1 MAPED
6 RGSGLVEFAFSEVVG
21 VDAAFRSTEAVVV
34 HLLEANHHG
43 VADAGGVDRSDGA
56 DFVEPVRLGALDAH
70 LVAAGDGH
78 RCAVDRVAARGKI
91 PAPAGGLNPGVTI
104 RRPCPAAHWGERAG
118 PWHDRVFS
126 RASPSMAMAPTEV
139 PTPPVLT
146 LELPDPDSDTISTME
161 FLARLEEAWAVCD
174 RFDLQTEIWRGRI
187 LRAVRDRE
195 KRGGEGRGTGFLQWL
210 REREISK
217 TRAYTLIQLAESA
230 DSLVGDGMLEETS
243 VNNFSKRA
251 FLETAQ
257 ADPEVQQMISEAA
270 NEGQQITRKQ
280 VRRLHDEFTAATSPL
295 LPEEI
300 RQRTADNLLPPRVV
314 APLVKELAKLPED
327 QQEDLRRVL
336 REEPELERVKDVT
349 STARWLSK
357 AAEASLAVRAF
368 QQGEL
373 DFEKA
378 LQEAQ
383 RLDALGLLADAVG
396 QAQALESAVLKLHT
410 SWRRLGGLQ
419 ERLWVESGSS
429 TPHLRELLTVLQS
442 LSGSTLR
449 VSLGELAGGK
459 RVRLQLV
466 EESPEQLDPPPLP

>member
-1 MAPED
+1 MRTLSPREMAI
-6 RGSGLVEFAFSEVVG
+6 
-21 VDAAFRSTEAVVV
+21 AALR
-34 HLLEANHHG
+34 
-43 VADAGGVDRSDGA
+43 
-56 DFVEPVRLGALDAH
+56 
-70 LVAAGDGH
+70 
-78 RCAVDRVAARGKI
+78 DRVAFTETL
-91 PAPAGGLNPGVTI
+91 PAMRWRLKTGVTI
-104 RRPCPAAHWGERAG
+104 RRRVAWQHPLPVAG
-118 PWHDRVFS
+118 P
-126 RASPSMAMAPTEV
+126 PMAV
-139 PTPPVLT
+139 PEPPALS
-146 LELPDPDSDTISTME
+146 LDLPDPEREDISTME

-187 LRAVRDRE
+187 LCAVRDRE

-230 DSLVGDGMLEETS
+230 DTLVGEGLLEQQS

-280 VRRLHDEFTAATSPL
+280 VKRLADEFTAATSPL

-300 RQRTADNLLPPRVV
+300 RQRTANNLLPPRAV
-314 APLVKELAKLPED
+314 APLVRELARLPEA
-327 QQEDLRRVL
+327 QQEDLRQVL
-336 REEPELERVKDVT
+336 RDEPELERVKDVT
-349 STARWLSK
+349 LTARWLSK
-357 AAEASLAVRAF
+357 ASEAGVSVRAF
-368 QQGEL
+368 QQGDL
-373 DFEKA
+373 DLEKA
-378 LQEAQ
+378 IHEAQ
-383 RLDALGLLADAVG
+383 RLDALGILSDAVY
-396 QAQALESAVLKLHT
+396 QAQQVESAVLKLHT

-429 TPHLRELLTVLQS
+429 TPHLRELITALQT
-442 LSGSTLR
+442 LSGTTLR

-466 EESPEQLDPPPLP
+466 EESPEQLDAPVLP

>member
-1 MAPED
+1 M
-6 RGSGLVEFAFSEVVG
+6 
-21 VDAAFRSTEAVVV
+21 
-34 HLLEANHHG
+34 
-43 VADAGGVDRSDGA
+43 
-56 DFVEPVRLGALDAH
+56 ALDA
-70 LVAAGDGH
+70 
-78 RCAVDRVAARGKI
+78 
-91 PAPAGGLNPGVTI
+91 PEAP
-104 RRPCPAAHWGERAG
+104 
-118 PWHDRVFS
+118 VFS
-126 RASPSMAMAPTEV
+126 
-139 PTPPVLT
+139 LD
-146 LELPDPDSDTISTME
+146 LPDPDSDTISTME
-161 FLARLEEAWAVCD
+161 FLARLEQAWAVCD
-174 RFDLQTEIWRGRI
+174 RFDLHTEIWRGRI

-230 DSLVGDGMLEETS
+230 DRMLAEGVLEETS
-243 VNNFSKRA
+243 VNRFSKRA
-251 FLETAQ
+251 FLETAE
-257 ADPEVQQMISEAA
+257 ADPEVQLMISEAA
-270 NEGQQITRKQ
+270 NDGQQITRKQ
-280 VRRLHDEFTAATSPL
+280 VRRLADEFTAATSPL

-300 RQRTADNLLPPRVV
+300 RQRTAENLLPPRAV
-314 APLVKELAKLPED
+314 APLVKELAKLPEE
-327 QQEDLRRVL
+327 QQDDLRRVL
-336 REEPELERVKDVT
+336 REEPELERVREVT

-357 AAEASLAVRAF
+357 AAEAALAVRAF

-396 QAQALESAVLKLHT
+396 QAQTLEAAVLKLHT
-410 SWRRLGGLQ
+410 SWRRLNGLQ

-429 TPHLRELLTVLQS
+429 TPHLRELLTALQS

-466 EESPEQLDPPPLP
+466 EESPDQLEAPPLP

>member
-1 MAPED
+1 M
-6 RGSGLVEFAFSEVVG
+6 S
-21 VDAAFRSTEAVVV
+21 
-34 HLLEANHHG
+34 
-43 VADAGGVDRSDGA
+43 
-56 DFVEPVRLGALDAH
+56 
-70 LVAAGDGH
+70 
-78 RCAVDRVAARGKI
+78 
-91 PAPAGGLNPGVTI
+91 
-104 RRPCPAAHWGERAG
+104 
-118 PWHDRVFS
+118 
-126 RASPSMAMAPTEV
+126 ASAPTESV
-139 PTPPVLT
+139 PFA
-146 LELPDPDSDTISTME
+146 LELPDPEREDISTME

-217 TRAYTLIQLAESA
+217 TRAYSLIQLADSA
-230 DSLVGDGMLEETS
+230 DNLVGEGLLEPDS
-243 VNNFSKRA
+243 VNHFSKRA

-257 ADPEVQQMISEAA
+257 AEPEVQQMISEAA
-270 NEGQQITRKQ
+270 NGGLPITRKQ
-280 VRRLHDEFTAATSPL
+280 VRRLSDEFLAATSPL

-300 RQRTADNLLPPRVV
+300 RQRTAENLLPPRAV
-314 APLVKELAKLPED
+314 APLVKELARLPEE
-327 QQEDLRRVL
+327 QQDDLRRVL
-336 REEPELERVKDVT
+336 RDDPELERVKDVT
-349 STARWLSK
+349 HTARWLHR

-368 QQGEL
+368 QQGDL

-429 TPHLRELLTVLQS
+429 TPHLRELLITLQS

-459 RVRLQLV
+459 RLRLQLV
-466 EESPEQLDPPPLP
+466 EEAADRLEAPPLPSRDGGDGAPR

>member
-1 MAPED
+1 M
-6 RGSGLVEFAFSEVVG
+6 V
-21 VDAAFRSTEAVVV
+21 STEA
-34 HLLEANHHG
+34 
-43 VADAGGVDRSDGA
+43 
-56 DFVEPVRLGALDAH
+56 
-70 LVAAGDGH
+70 
-78 RCAVDRVAARGKI
+78 
-91 PAPAGGLNPGVTI
+91 
-104 RRPCPAAHWGERAG
+104 
-118 PWHDRVFS
+118 
-126 RASPSMAMAPTEV
+126 
-139 PTPPVLT
+139 PVLS
-146 LELPDPDSDTISTME
+146 LDLPDPEQDDISTME

-217 TRAYTLIQLAESA
+217 TRAYTLIQLADSA
-230 DSLVGDGMLEETS
+230 DNLVGEGLLEPDS
-243 VNNFSKRA
+243 VNQFSKRA

-257 ADPEVQQMISEAA
+257 AEPEVQQLISEAA
-270 NEGQQITRKQ
+270 NGGLPITRKQ
-280 VRRLHDEFTAATSPL
+280 VRRLSDEFLAATSPL

-300 RQRTADNLLPPRVV
+300 RQRTAENLLPPRAV
-314 APLVKELAKLPED
+314 APLVKELARLPEE
-327 QQEDLRRVL
+327 QQDDLRRVL
-336 REEPELERVKDVT
+336 RDDPELERVKDVT
-349 STARWLSK
+349 HTARWLHR

-368 QQGEL
+368 QQGHL

-429 TPHLRELLTVLQS
+429 TPHLRELLTALQS

-459 RVRLQLV
+459 RLRLQLV
-466 EESPEQLDPPPLP
+466 EEAADRLEAPPLPSQDGGDGAPR

>member
-1 MAPED
+1 ML
-6 RGSGLVEFAFSEVVG
+6 S
-21 VDAAFRSTEAVVV
+21 
-34 HLLEANHHG
+34 
-43 VADAGGVDRSDGA
+43 
-56 DFVEPVRLGALDAH
+56 
-70 LVAAGDGH
+70 
-78 RCAVDRVAARGKI
+78 
-91 PAPAGGLNPGVTI
+91 
-104 RRPCPAAHWGERAG
+104 
-118 PWHDRVFS
+118 
-126 RASPSMAMAPTEV
+126 
-139 PTPPVLT
+139 
-146 LELPDPDSDTISTME
+146 LELPDPESDSISMIE

-210 REREISK
+210 REQEISK

-230 DSLVGDGMLEETS
+230 DGLVGEGLLEEAS

-257 ADPEVQQMISEAA
+257 ADPEVQQMIAEAA
-270 NEGQQITRKQ
+270 NEGQEITRKQ
-280 VRRLHDEFTAATSPL
+280 VRRLSDEFTAATSPL

-300 RQRTADNLLPPRVV
+300 RQRTADNLLPPRAV
-314 APLVKELAKLPED
+314 APLVKELAKLPEG
-327 QQEDLRRVL
+327 QQEELRRVL

-357 AAEASLAVRAF
+357 AAEAGLAVRAF
-368 QQGEL
+368 QQGQL
-373 DFEKA
+373 DFDKA

-419 ERLWVESGSS
+419 ERLWLESGSS
-429 TPHLRELLTVLQS
+429 TPHLRELLTALQS

-466 EESPEQLDPPPLP
+466 EESPEQLDPPPVHP

>member
-1 MAPED
+1 M
-6 RGSGLVEFAFSEVVG
+6 
-21 VDAAFRSTEAVVV
+21 EA
-34 HLLEANHHG
+34 
-43 VADAGGVDRSDGA
+43 
-56 DFVEPVRLGALDAH
+56 
-70 LVAAGDGH
+70 
-78 RCAVDRVAARGKI
+78 
-91 PAPAGGLNPGVTI
+91 
-104 RRPCPAAHWGERAG
+104 
-118 PWHDRVFS
+118 
-126 RASPSMAMAPTEV
+126 
-139 PTPPVLT
+139 PVLS

-195 KRGGEGRGTGFLQWL
+195 KRGGEGRGAGFLQWL
-210 REREISK
+210 REQEISK
-217 TRAYTLIQLAESA
+217 TRAYALIQLAESA
-230 DSLVGDGMLEETS
+230 DGLVGEGTLEQSS

-257 ADPEVQQMISEAA
+257 ADPEVQLMISEAA

-280 VRRLHDEFTAATSPL
+280 VRRLTDEFTAATSPL

-314 APLVKELAKLPED
+314 APLVKELAKLPE
-327 QQEDLRRVL
+327 QQQQDLRRVL
-336 REEPELERVKDVT
+336 REEPELDRVKDVT
-349 STARWLSK
+349 HTARWLSK
-357 AAEASLAVRAF
+357 AAEAGLAVRAF
-368 QQGEL
+368 QQEGL
-373 DFEKA
+373 VDLEKA

-383 RLDALGLLADAVG
+383 RLDALGLLADAVY
-396 QAQALESAVLKLHT
+396 QAQQLESAVLKLHT

-429 TPHLRELLTVLQS
+429 TPHLRDLLQALQA
-442 LSGSTLR
+442 LCGSTLR

-466 EESPEQLDPPPLP
+466 EEAPEQLEAPPISAAVA

>member
-1 MAPED
+1 MGPSELSAPPD
-6 RGSGLVEFAFSEVVG
+6 
-21 VDAAFRSTEAVVV
+21 
-34 HLLEANHHG
+34 
-43 VADAGGVDRSDGA
+43 
-56 DFVEPVRLGALDAH
+56 
-70 LVAAGDGH
+70 
-78 RCAVDRVAARGKI
+78 
-91 PAPAGGLNPGVTI
+91 LN
-104 RRPCPAAHWGERAG
+104 
-118 PWHDRVFS
+118 
-126 RASPSMAMAPTEV
+126 
-139 PTPPVLT
+139 LQ
-146 LELPDPDSDTISTME
+146 LPDPESDTISTME

-187 LRAVRDRE
+187 LGAVRDRE

-210 REREISK
+210 RERDISK
-217 TRAYTLIQLAESA
+217 TRAYALIQLAESA
-230 DSLVGDGMLEETS
+230 DDLVGGGLLEEAS

-280 VRRLHDEFTAATSPL
+280 VRRLSDEFTAATSPL

-300 RQRTADNLLPPRVV
+300 RQRTAENLLPPRAV
-314 APLVKELAKLPED
+314 APLVKELAKLPEE

-336 REEPELERVKDVT
+336 REEPELERVRDVT

-357 AAEASLAVRAF
+357 AAEAALAVRAF

-396 QAQALESAVLKLHT
+396 QAQALEAAVLKLHT

-429 TPHLRELLTVLQS
+429 TPHLRELLTALQS
-442 LSGSTLR
+442 LSGSVLR

-466 EESPEQLDPPPLP
+466 EESPEQLAAPPLP

>member
-1 MAPED
+1 VPLPNPLALPAPE
-6 RGSGLVEFAFSEVVG
+6 A
-21 VDAAFRSTEAVVV
+21 
-34 HLLEANHHG
+34 
-43 VADAGGVDRSDGA
+43 
-56 DFVEPVRLGALDAH
+56 
-70 LVAAGDGH
+70 
-78 RCAVDRVAARGKI
+78 
-91 PAPAGGLNPGVTI
+91 
-104 RRPCPAAHWGERAG
+104 
-118 PWHDRVFS
+118 
-126 RASPSMAMAPTEV
+126 
-139 PTPPVLT
+139 PVLS
-146 LELPDPDSDTISTME
+146 LDLPDPDSDTISTME
-161 FLARLEEAWAVCD
+161 FLARLEQAWAVCD
-174 RFDLQTEIWRGRI
+174 RFDLHTEIWRGRI

-230 DSLVGDGMLEETS
+230 DRMLAEGVLEEAS
-243 VNNFSKRA
+243 VNQFSKRA
-251 FLETAQ
+251 FLDTAE
-257 ADPEVQQMISEAA
+257 ADPEVQLMISEAA

-280 VRRLHDEFTAATSPL
+280 VRRLADEFTAATSPL

-300 RQRTADNLLPPRVV
+300 RQRTAENLLPPRAV
-314 APLVKELAKLPED
+314 APLVKELAKLPEE

-336 REEPELERVKDVT
+336 REEPELDRVREVT

-383 RLDALGLLADAVG
+383 RLEALGLLADAVG
-396 QAQALESAVLKLHT
+396 QAQVLEAAVLKLHT
-410 SWRRLGGLQ
+410 SWRRLNGLQ

-429 TPHLRELLTVLQS
+429 TPHLRELLKALQS

-459 RVRLQLV
+459 RLRLQLV
-466 EESPEQLDPPPLP
+466 EESPDQLEAPPLP

>member
-1 MAPED
+1 MPE
-6 RGSGLVEFAFSEVVG
+6 
-21 VDAAFRSTEAVVV
+21 
-34 HLLEANHHG
+34 
-43 VADAGGVDRSDGA
+43 
-56 DFVEPVRLGALDAH
+56 
-70 LVAAGDGH
+70 
-78 RCAVDRVAARGKI
+78 
-91 PAPAGGLNPGVTI
+91 APAL
-104 RRPCPAAHWGERAG
+104 
-118 PWHDRVFS
+118 S
-126 RASPSMAMAPTEV
+126 
-139 PTPPVLT
+139 
-146 LELPDPDSDTISTME
+146 LELPDPESDTISSME
-161 FLARLEEAWAVCD
+161 FLARIEEAWAVCD

-187 LRAVRDRE
+187 LKAVRDRE
-195 KRGGEGRGTGFLQWL
+195 RRGGEGRGGGFLQWL
-210 REREISK
+210 REQEISK
-217 TRAYTLIQLAESA
+217 TRAYSLIQLAESA
-230 DSLVGDGMLEETS
+230 DAMLGEGVIEQTS

-251 FLETAQ
+251 FMETAQ
-257 ADPEVQQMISEAA
+257 ADPEVQLMIGEAA

-280 VRRLHDEFTAATSPL
+280 VRQLTDEFTAATSPL

-300 RQRTADNLLPPRVV
+300 RQRTAENLLPPRAV

-327 QQEDLRRVL
+327 QQDDLRKVL

-357 AAEASLAVRAF
+357 AAEAGLAVRAF
-368 QQGEL
+368 QQGDL
-373 DFEKA
+373 DLTKA
-378 LQEAQ
+378 MQEAQ

-429 TPHLRELLTVLQS
+429 TPHLRELLNALQT

-466 EESPEQLDPPPLP
+466 EESPDQLEAPPIPVVGQAG

>member
-1 MAPED
+1 MVLD
-6 RGSGLVEFAFSEVVG
+6 GG
-21 VDAAFRSTEAVVV
+21 DA
-34 HLLEANHHG
+34 
-43 VADAGGVDRSDGA
+43 
-56 DFVEPVRLGALDAH
+56 
-70 LVAAGDGH
+70 
-78 RCAVDRVAARGKI
+78 
-91 PAPAGGLNPGVTI
+91 
-104 RRPCPAAHWGERAG
+104 
-118 PWHDRVFS
+118 
-126 RASPSMAMAPTEV
+126 
-139 PTPPVLT
+139 PVLS

-161 FLARLEEAWAVCD
+161 FLAQLEAAWAVCD

-230 DSLVGDGMLEETS
+230 DALVGEGLLEERS
-243 VNNFSKRA
+243 VNHFSKRA

-257 ADPEVQQMISEAA
+257 ADPEVQQMIAEAA
-270 NEGQQITRKQ
+270 NEGQEITRKQ
-280 VRRLHDEFTAATSPL
+280 VRRLADEFTAATSPL

-300 RQRTADNLLPPRVV
+300 RQRTAENLV
-314 APLVKELAKLPED
+314 APLVKELAKLPEEEQD
-327 QQEDLRRVL
+327 DLRRVL
-336 REEPELERVKDVT
+336 REEPELERVRDVT
-349 STARWLSK
+349 HTARWLSK
-357 AAEASLAVRAF
+357 AAEAALAVRAF
-368 QQGEL
+368 QYDQL

-383 RLDALGLLADAVG
+383 RVDALGLLADAVG
-396 QAQALESAVLKLHT
+396 QAQALEAAVLKLHT

-429 TPHLRELLTVLQS
+429 TPHLRELLTALQS
-442 LSGSTLR
+442 LSGNTMR

-466 EESPEQLDPPPLP
+466 EEAPDQLEAPPLP

>member
-1 MAPED
+1 M
-6 RGSGLVEFAFSEVVG
+6 VF
-21 VDAAFRSTEAVVV
+21 TEA
-34 HLLEANHHG
+34 
-43 VADAGGVDRSDGA
+43 
-56 DFVEPVRLGALDAH
+56 
-70 LVAAGDGH
+70 
-78 RCAVDRVAARGKI
+78 
-91 PAPAGGLNPGVTI
+91 
-104 RRPCPAAHWGERAG
+104 
-118 PWHDRVFS
+118 
-126 RASPSMAMAPTEV
+126 
-139 PTPPVLT
+139 PVLS
-146 LELPDPDSDTISTME
+146 LDLPDPGQDDISTME

-217 TRAYTLIQLAESA
+217 TRAYSLIQLADSA
-230 DSLVGDGMLEETS
+230 DNLVGEGLLEPDS
-243 VNNFSKRA
+243 VNQFSKRA

-257 ADPEVQQMISEAA
+257 AEPEVQQMISEAA
-270 NEGQQITRKQ
+270 NGGLPITRKQ
-280 VRRLHDEFTAATSPL
+280 VRRLSDEFLAATSPL

-300 RQRTADNLLPPRVV
+300 RQRTAENLLPPRAV
-314 APLVKELAKLPED
+314 APLVKELARLPEE
-327 QQEDLRRVL
+327 QQDDLRRVL

-349 STARWLSK
+349 HTARWLHR

-368 QQGEL
+368 QQGDL

-383 RLDALGLLADAVG
+383 RLDVLGLLADAVG

-429 TPHLRELLTVLQS
+429 TPHLRELLTALQS

-459 RVRLQLV
+459 RLRLQLV
-466 EESPEQLDPPPLP
+466 EEAADRLEAPPLPERDGGDGAPR